1 MKLCNDVVFKTYH
14 TMYFMYVYIDLNGSS
29 PAQKGGKQRSCGV
42 CSSSWICECMHS
54 VACVISGKLCL
65 VICAVMQSPPS
76 VSLHIYCLLACKRDI
91 MSVHTY
97 LGGDHVLCT

>member
-14 TMYFMYVYIDLNGSS
+14 TVYFMYVYYIDLNGSS

-54 VACVISGKLCL
+54 VACVISGKLCF
-65 VICAVMQSPPS
+65 VICAVLQSPLL
-76 VSLHIYCLLACKRDI
+76 VSLH
-91 MSVHTY
+91 MFF
-97 LGGDHVLCT
+97 